1 VSGVTDV
8 IMRKSVLAGRAA
20 LVPVDDEGRALLE
33 RLKTNRDVGVT
44 VIQHRNPRH
53 HRLFF
58 AIVKFVRLHAVDAEG
73 NSIFEHADK
82 EMITTAIKLA
92 TGYVRSFVNLD
103 TGNHI
108 AIPKSI
114 SWASMG
120 QTEFSEFFELAV
132 NVICKRWMPP
142 GTLPEDVRREL
153 IEMVD
158 GPHAVGE
165 RVP

>member
-1 VSGVTDV
+1 VTDV

-20 LVPVDDEGRALLE
+20 LVPVDDQGMELMA
-33 RLKTNRDVGVT
+33 RLKDGRDVGVT
-44 VIQHRNPRH
+44 VSQHRNPRH

-58 AIVKFVRLHAVDAEG
+58 AIIKFVKLHAVDRRG
-73 NSIFEHADK
+73 NSLFE
-82 EMITTAIKLA
+82 TTDTETVTDAIKIA
-92 TGYVRSFVNLD
+92 TGHVKRFIDLE
-103 TGNHI
+103 T
-108 AIPKSI
+108 
-114 SWASMG
+114 G
-120 QTEFSEFFELAV
+120 QTSLRPSSIAWAKMDQTKFNKFFDNAC

-142 GTLPEDVRREL
+142 GTLPDDVRREL